1 MSLINAA
8 YRFYNRTLLKELD
21 RSFEDPFSFQE
32 DIFKHLIAR
41 GKHTAFGKE
50 HRLEEIHT
58 IRDFQQCV
66 PMRDY
71 NAMEP
76 YIKQML
82 RGTKNVLWDKP
93 TTWFALSSG
102 TSAARSKFI
111 PMNKENLKEC
121 HYKSMLTMLS
131 HYVRTYPQSRIFQG
145 KSLVLG
151 GSRQFDKDVET
162 QCSYG
167 DLSAFLTLNTPAPA
181 RLFTTPPRKIGLI
194 PHFETK
200 TDIVSRMAVR
210 QNVVSFSGVPSWNLL
225 LMRKILEISGK
236 DNLSDVW
243 PNMEL
248 FMHGGVSFEP
258 YRVHFQKIFP
268 SPNMRYM
275 ETYNASEGFFAFQT
289 DLSDPGMFLLPN
301 VRVFYEFVPLEK
313 WEAAENGTYTDF
325 LTLDQVTTDKPY
337 ALVIS
342 TNSGLWRYSI
352 GDTIRFTQLY
362 PHKLVITGRT
372 QLFINTFGEELM
384 IENAEKALAQTC
396 QQTGATVFEYTVAP
410 VFMGDKEKGAHQW
423 LIEFESLPSDLEH
436 FVSVL
441 DKQLMQANSDYHA
454 KRLDTGAMGPP
465 QLVVMKKNS
474 FYKWMA
480 QNNRLGGQNKVPR
493 LWSDR
498 KYAEG
503 LLKIN
508 ESI

>member
-1 MSLINAA
+1 MSLINTA

-21 RSFEDPFSFQE
+21 RAFADPFPFQE
-32 DIFKHLIAR
+32 SIFRHLIAR
-41 GKHTAFGKE
+41 GKNTIFGTE
-50 HRLEEIHT
+50 HRLGEVRT
-58 IRDFQQCV
+58 LRDFQQRV
-66 PMRDY
+66 PIRDY
-71 NAMEP
+71 NALEP
-76 YIKQML
+76 YIQKML
-82 RGTKNVLWDKP
+82 RGQNNVLWDKP

-102 TSAARSKFI
+102 TSSARSKFI
-111 PMNKENLKEC
+111 PMNMENLKQC

-131 HYVRTYPQSRIFQG
+131 HYVRTYPQSRLFRG

-194 PHFETK
+194 PDFETK
-200 TDIVSRMAVR
+200 TEIVSRMAVR
-210 QNVVSFSGVPSWNLL
+210 KNIVSFSGVPSWNLL
-225 LMRKILEISGK
+225 LMRKILNLSGK
-236 DNLSDVW
+236 DNLSELW

-248 FMHGGVSFEP
+248 FMHGGVNFEP
-258 YRVHFQKIFP
+258 YRVHFQKLFP
-268 SPNMRYM
+268 SPNMCYM

-301 VRVFYEFVPLEK
+301 VGVFYEFIPLEHL
-313 WEAAENGTYTDF
+313 EDAENGTYTEL
-325 LTLDQVTTDKPY
+325 LTLDRVVKDTPY

-352 GDTIRFTQLY
+352 GDTVRFTQLY

-372 QLFINTFGEELM
+372 KLFINTFGEELM

-396 QQTGATVFEYTVAP
+396 RQTGATVSEYTVAP
-410 VFMGDKEKGAHQW
+410 VFMDENNKGAHQW
-423 LIEFESLPSDLEH
+423 LIEFETLPGSTED
-436 FVSVL
+436 FMRTL
-441 DKQLMQANSDYHA
+441 DEQLMQSNSDYHA
-454 KRLDTGAMGPP
+454 KRLGTGAMGPP
-465 QLVVMKKNS
+465 QLVIMKKNS
-474 FYKWMA
+474 FYTWLA
-480 QNNRLGGQNKVPR
+480 QNNRLGGQHKVPR

-498 KYAEG
+498 QYAEE
-503 LLKIN
+503 LLKIH